1 MKSRLSLYHRRRF
14 PPEIIRHA
22 VWLYYRFCLSYR
34 DVEDLLSER
43 GIGVSYETIRRWCIR
58 FGPVYANRL
67 RKRAGPGGDHWF
79 VDEVFVRIDGQLR
92 YLYRAVDQDGQN
104 LDILFQTRR
113 NRKAATRF
121 FRRLL
126 KRQGQA
132 PRRLMTDKLR
142 SYAPA
147 HREVMSGTVHD
158 TRQYA
163 NNRAEVSHEP
173 TRQRERRMRRFRS
186 IGHAQLFLS
195 VHGTFQNLFAI
206 PRHHLRAKNFRLFR
220 AGAFDLYAQVTF
232 A

>member
-1 MKSRLSLYHRRRF
+1 MNSRKSLYHRRRF

-34 DVEDLLSER
+34 DFEDLLSER
-43 GIGVSYETIRRWCIR
+43 GISVSYETIRRWCIR

-67 RKRAGPGGDHWF
+67 RKRSGPGGDHWF
-79 VDEVFVRIDGQLR
+79 VDEVFARINGQLR
-92 YLYRAVDQDGQN
+92 YLYRAVDQDGQV
-104 LDILFQTRR
+104 LDILVQTRR
-113 NRKAATRF
+113 NRKAAARF

-126 KRQGQA
+126 KQQGRA

-147 HREVMSGTVHD
+147 HREVMPDTIHD

-163 NNRAEVSHEP
+163 NNRAKVSHEP
-173 TRQRERRMRRFRS
+173 TRLQERKMRRFKS
-186 IGHAQLFLS
+186 IGHAQHFLS
-195 VHGTFQNLFAI
+195 VHGAMENLFVI
-206 PRHHLRAKNFRLFR
+206 PRHLLRAKYYRAFRTN
-220 AGAFDLYAQVTF
+220 AYDLYQLVTC